1 MPDGNLKTHGFILS
15 TLISESLDSCI
26 QASPSLLPF
35 HTFRGTAYRFIWNLL
50 ANGVTTVR
58 KTGLGDDDF
67 LPKIFFLPWVERNAL

>member
-35 HTFRGTAYRFIWNLL
+35 HTFRGTAYRFIWDLL
-50 ANGVTTVR
+50 ANGVTT
-58 KTGLGDDDF
+58 T
-67 LPKIFFLPWVERNAL
+67 